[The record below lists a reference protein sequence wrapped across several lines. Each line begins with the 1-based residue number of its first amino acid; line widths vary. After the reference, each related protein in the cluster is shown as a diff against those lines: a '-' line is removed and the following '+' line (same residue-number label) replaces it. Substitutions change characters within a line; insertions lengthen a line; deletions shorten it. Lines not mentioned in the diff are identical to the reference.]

1 MLQFKSSTHAGLS
14 IEQTGIRYVS
24 LKKKKQWEL
33 EQKRFLPLPAGV
45 IVENQI
51 EDEET
56 LRQLVRGW
64 VAKEGL
70 KGKSVSLSIPPS
82 RILVRT
88 MSIPASS
95 VKQAAQLV
103 QLEVETGMHLP
114 FEDPVYDYIVTGTDE
129 DEAHL
134 LVFAAPS
141 QLVKDYVQLFEQAG
155 MRIASV
161 EMATTSLARAV
172 MLEQDLQFTET
183 MLLQINGRVLDMY
196 MFRSGHPVFMRTIT
210 LALPENEYY
219 SEEEHRHLTEE
230 SLGDI
235 TAEILRMLNF
245 YQYSLHDGSVRIE
258 NIVVTGSDRERA
270 LLEMGLNDALTDLQL
285 SNVDFQSG
293 NGAFRSDAELNDY
306 RMAVGTALSREG
318 QQNINLLPRTER
330 SKQQSSYV
338 LIGATAIW
346 VLLMGLTLYGYF
358 DYHTRIQTQEQQIQ
372 QLSDENTT
380 AQLELNKLNGNSGS
394 GGTSAQAIMNAV
406 IQYKMDVVNVLGQL
420 RSALPA
426 GGAMRNIAFDR
437 SSNIQ
442 LTVNVRTLA
451 DASAYLLKL
460 RGMSFANGVDINTA
474 SRDNTAAANST
485 SVVPLQLYS
494 VVYTIHLQ
502 HPATAQSGTTA
513 SPTGATT
520 SDTSATSPTSSS
532 TPAPSTSPTSQQ
544 GTTGTT
550 TTGTEGSNGTSN

>member
-56 LRQLVRGW
+56 LRQLLRGW
-64 VAKEGL
+64 IAKEGL

-88 MSIPASS
+88 MSIPVSS

-114 FEDPVYDYIVTGTDE
+114 FEDPVYDYIVTGTDA

-141 QLVKDYVQLFEQAG
+141 QMVKSYVQLLEQAG
-155 MRIASV
+155 MRVASV

-172 MLEQDLQFTET
+172 MMEQNLQFAET

-210 LALPENEYY
+210 LALPENDYY

-293 NGAFRSDAELNDY
+293 NGAFRRDAELNDY
-306 RMAVGTALSREG
+306 RMAVGAALSREG
-318 QQNINLLPRTER
+318 QQTINLLPRTER

-338 LIGATAIW
+338 LIGAAAIW
-346 VLLMGLTLYGYF
+346 VLLMGLTLFGYF
-358 DYHTRIQTQEQQIQ
+358 DYHARINAQEQQIQ
-372 QLSDENTT
+372 QLTDENTT
-380 AQLELNKLNGNSGS
+380 AQLELNKLSGNGGS
-394 GGTSAQAIMNAV
+394 GGSSAQAIMNAV

-502 HPATAQSGTTA
+502 SPATAQNGTA
-513 SPTGATT
+513 NPTGTTT
-520 SDTSATSPTSSS
+520 SDTSATSPTSST
-532 TPAPSTSPTSQQ
+532 TPASSTSSTSQQ

-550 TTGTEGSNGTSN
+550 ITGTEGSNGTAN

>member
-51 EDEET
+51 EDADT
-56 LRQLVRGW
+56 LGQLLQGW
-64 VAKEGL
+64 VTKEGL
-70 KGKSVSLSIPPS
+70 KNKSVSLSIPPS

-88 MSIPASS
+88 MSIPVSS

-114 FEDPVYDYIVTGTDE
+114 FEDPVYDYIVTSTDA

-141 QLVKDYVQLFEQAG
+141 QMVKDYVQLFENAG

-161 EMATTSLARAV
+161 EIATTSLSRAV
-172 MLEQDLQFTET
+172 MMEQDLQFTET

-196 MFRSGHPVFMRTIT
+196 MFRSGYPVFMRTIT

-219 SEEEHRHLTEE
+219 SEEENRQLTEE

-235 TAEILRMLNF
+235 TSEILRMLNF

-258 NIVVTGSDRERA
+258 NIVVTGSDRERT
-270 LLEMGLNDALTDLQL
+270 LLEMGLTDALTDLTL
-285 SNVDFQSG
+285 SNVNFQSG

-306 RMAVGTALSREG
+306 RMAVGAALSHEG
-318 QQNINLLPRTER
+318 QQTINLLPRTER
-330 SKQQSSYV
+330 RKQQSSYV
-338 LIGATAIW
+338 LVGAAAVW
-346 VLLMGLTLYGYF
+346 VLLMGLTLFGYF
-358 DYHTRIQTQEQQIQ
+358 DYHARIDAQEQQIQ
-372 QLSDENTT
+372 QLTDDNTT
-380 AQLELNKLNGNSGS
+380 AQLELNKLNGNGAS

-437 SSNIQ
+437 SSDIQ

-451 DASAYLLKL
+451 DASAYLIKL
-460 RGMSFANGVDINTA
+460 RGMGFANGVDINTA
-474 SRDNTAAANST
+474 SRDNTAGATST

-502 HPATAQSGTTA
+502 NPTTAQSSTVAGQTGTT
-513 SPTGATT
+513 T
-520 SDTSATSPTSSS
+520 SGTSSTS
-532 TPAPSTSPTSQQ
+532 APSTSTTSITTPTSQQ
-544 GTTGTT
+544 ETT
-550 TTGTEGSNGTSN
+550 TTTTTETEGTNGTAN